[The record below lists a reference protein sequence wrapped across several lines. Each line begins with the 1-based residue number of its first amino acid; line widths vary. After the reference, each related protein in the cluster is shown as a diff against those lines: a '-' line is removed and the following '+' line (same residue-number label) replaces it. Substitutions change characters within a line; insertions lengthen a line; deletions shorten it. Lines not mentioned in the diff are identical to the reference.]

1 MSVCEKNVLQSGC
14 KIPCEHDR
22 VTVTVTMHIDD
33 ELKCDQQAI
42 TFDLGHAED
51 FGVIKVIDD
60 LTETLELGGQSVLQT
75 SSTSVLSPIEREHL
89 QLLDSDDHKIHLNV
103 RLQDIQ
109 KLKKFWELSESEKL
123 LLAQVMKRRGNKL
136 VKSKL
141 YSRAFRTYKLAI
153 SYLKGSVSAQK
164 PIQPLCD
171 EDASLVSIQ
180 PSPEACQLLVLCLAN
195 AALCLLRLATPANQM
210 SLPDKQKTSDLKQAP
225 DSVRNLLLSCI
236 KYCRKATEL
245 DPSYAKS
252 WFRLA
257 QAHAELGDFAEAV
270 QMGEQCLKYARTTDT
285 SETTTSVT
293 ELTALLSKWRMADAR
308 ANQSER
314 ATVRK
319 AIIQRYQGAE
329 NWTDDEEDELEKFP
343 ISVWSNSL
351 AANMM
356 SLHEELE
363 AFGEKMPEFRSSRSG
378 RAISTL
384 ETVEDETSDEQQ
396 PE

>member
-1 MSVCEKNVLQSGC
+1 MSVCEKSSCQ
-14 KIPCEHDR
+14 IPCEHDR
-22 VTVTVTMHIDD
+22 VTVILTMHIDD
-33 ELKCDQQAI
+33 ELKCDQQAV

-75 SSTSVLSPIEREHL
+75 SSTSIVLSPMEREYL
-89 QLLDSDDHKIHLNV
+89 QLYDSADHKIHLCV

-153 SYLKGSVSAQK
+153 SYLQGSASAQK

-171 EDASLVSIQ
+171 EDASLISIQ

-195 AALCLLRLATPANQM
+195 AALCLLRLATSANQI
-210 SLPDKQKTSDLKQAP
+210 SLPNKQKSNELKRAP
-225 DSVRNLLLSCI
+225 DIVRNLLLSCI
-236 KYCRKATEL
+236 KYCKKATEL

-270 QMGEQCLKYARTTDT
+270 QMGEQCLKCVRKTDT
-285 SETTTSVT
+285 SETATSLT
-293 ELTALLSKWRMADAR
+293 ELTALLSKWRMADAK

-314 ATVRK
+314 STVRK
-319 AIIQRYQGAE
+319 AVIQRYQGAE
-329 NWTDDEEDELEKFP
+329 NWVGTAFFD
-343 ISVWSNSL
+343 
-351 AANMM
+351 AA
-356 SLHEELE
+356 
-363 AFGEKMPEFRSSRSG
+363 
-378 RAISTL
+378 T
-384 ETVEDETSDEQQ
+384 
-396 PE
+396 